1 MIAVGTVNLA
11 VKIVKG
17 FQSTPDALAPCCIL
31 LMNLL
36 SRRSKTTMSHVSLLS
51 ESVDVESLLN
61 ATVTDGIVDS
71 LCSALQKH
79 MDCHL
84 FVNVSISL
92 LCLLTESGQ

>member
-1 MIAVGTVNLA
+1 MGTINLA

-17 FQSTPDALAPCCIL
+17 FQSTPNVLVPDCML

-36 SRRSKTTMSHVSLLS
+36 SRRSKTTMTHVSLLN
-51 ESVDVESLLN
+51 ESIDVESLLN

-84 FVNVSISL
+84 FVNACISL